1 MKTQIVISV
10 VGKDQES
17 FINKLTVKTKALG
30 GKWIANK
37 LAHMD
42 GQVAGLLKMEIDE
55 DKLAAFKAM
64 MSDFSGISVGY
75 HDALDTTNDV
85 PKSVKLTL
93 EGEDRSGLTSDITH
107 LLFEQDVKVEHFES
121 QRYPVTG
128 LGTGV
133 FEAHLDLKLPE
144 TLSVEN
150 LKVELEGLSD
160 RMRVFTTES

>member
-1 MKTQIVISV
+1 MKTQIVVSIA
-10 VGKDQES
+10 GTDQEG

-30 GKWIANK
+30 GKWLANK

-42 GQVAGLLKMEIDE
+42 GQIAGLLKMEIDQ
-55 DKLAAFKAM
+55 DKLDAFKSMMAEFEALSVSYHEAM
-64 MSDFSGISVGY
+64 D
-75 HDALDTTNDV
+75 DAQEGG
-85 PKSVKLTL
+85 KSVKLTL

-107 LLFEQDVKVEHFES
+107 LLYEQDVQVEHFES

-133 FEAHLDLKLPE
+133 FEAHLDLKLPR
-144 TLSVEN
+144 TLTIDN

-160 RMRVFTTES
+160 RMRVFASEA